1 MRFTNYIENI
11 SSKRRKII
19 DEDNYNNPNSNNN
32 ISLDKVLTDNNNIEN
47 ESESDIEIHNEEP
60 KIGEIRLALLM
71 ESDIEYEDNVEK
83 KYLWLLDG
91 TEKELKNYLYYIIPL
106 KYRFKCIISKAK
118 FLRINEYSIGIPE
131 D

>member
-19 DEDNYNNPNSNNN
+19 DEDNFNDPNNN
-32 ISLDKVLTDNNNIEN
+32 NNKPLEKVLTDNNIEN
-47 ESESDIEIHNEEP
+47 ESESDIESHNEEP

-106 KYRFKCIISKAK
+106 KYRLKCIISKAK